1 MEADQILKNGA
12 GDVLSPT
19 KHNEKAALFQVISGA
34 NAKFTDIYFVT
45 KLESVSDSYGQ
56 KMHLA
61 GGGNWEDKG
70 TYVRGKQAAIEA
82 FDKLNPDEAKEAN
95 NSYYDDI
102 FKKQLQ

>member
-45 KLESVSDSYGQ
+45 KLETVSDSYGP
-56 KMHLA
+56 KMHLV

-70 TYVRGKQAAIEA
+70 IYVRGQKAAMDA
-82 FDKLNPDEAKEAN
+82 LDQLNPDEAKQAN
-95 NSYYDDI
+95 NTYYDNI

>member
-56 KMHLA
+56 KMHLV

-70 TYVRGKQAAIEA
+70 TYVRGKQAAMDA
-82 FDKLNPDEAKEAN
+82 LDQLNPDEAKQAN
-95 NSYYDDI
+95 EDYY
-102 FKKQLQ
+102 KQKFQTR